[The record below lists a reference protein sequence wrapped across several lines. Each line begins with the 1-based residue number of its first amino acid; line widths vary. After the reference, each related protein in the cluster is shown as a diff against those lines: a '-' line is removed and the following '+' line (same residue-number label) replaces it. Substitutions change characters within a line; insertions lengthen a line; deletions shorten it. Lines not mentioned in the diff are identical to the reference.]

1 MYFESITPRVWN
13 RFSRAQRQLQK
24 TMIKMADRLRI
35 SLLTV
40 DMMFVIRENEKIAIA
55 NILPHIR
62 PVPGQLTDF
71 ALLYLD
77 LPNAYLPAGFYKLQI
92 AIDGQRNPEA
102 VLLDNEGNHVQNLR
116 YIALDIFAA
125 VTGPKVPPVKKLP
138 IFETFTKSNNSYVIG
153 GTHADGQAFV
163 IVLDF

>member
-24 TMIKMADRLRI
+24 TMIKMADRLRL

-40 DMMFVIRENEKIAIA
+40 DMMFVIRENEKVAIA

-77 LPNAYLPAGFYKLQI
+77 LPSAYLPAGFYKLQI
-92 AIDGQRNPEA
+92 AQDSSQA
-102 VLLDNEGNHVQNLR
+102 VLLDSDGNHVQNVR

-125 VTGPKVPPVKKLP
+125 ITGPKNAPVKKLP
-138 IFETFTKSNNSYVIG
+138 IFETFHKSNNSYVIG

>member
-24 TMIKMADRLRI
+24 TMIKMADRLRLA
-35 SLLTV
+35 LLTV
-40 DMMFVIRENEKIAIA
+40 DMMFVIRENEKVAIA

-62 PVPGQLTDF
+62 PVQGQLTDF

-77 LPNAYLPAGFYKLQI
+77 LPSAYLPAGFYKLQI
-92 AIDGQRNPEA
+92 EQDSSQA
-102 VLLDNEGNHVQNLR
+102 VLLDADGNLVQTVR

-125 VTGPKVPPVKKLP
+125 ITGPKVAPAKKLP
-138 IFETFTKSNNSYVIG
+138 IFETFHKTNNSYVIG
-153 GTHADGQAFV
+153 GTQADGQAFV